1 MCAHSQATL
10 KSEAKNTSSSSFS
23 HFSLF
28 YLFSYFNVNFV
39 RDLPKR
45 KNHKAAR
52 YVGLVEEW

>member
-10 KSEAKNTSSSSFS
+10 KSEAKSISSSFS

-28 YLFSYFNVNFV
+28 YLFSYFNVNFM

-45 KNHKAAR
+45 KNHKDAR